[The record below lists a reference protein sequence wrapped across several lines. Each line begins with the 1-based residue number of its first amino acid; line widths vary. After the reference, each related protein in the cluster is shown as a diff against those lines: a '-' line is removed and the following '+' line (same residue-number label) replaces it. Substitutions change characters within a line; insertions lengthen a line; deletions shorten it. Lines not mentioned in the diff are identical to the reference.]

1 MPQPR
6 RTAWVLIT
14 TLICASAFVVTPALA
29 ADPIDQPA
37 GADDSICSPGAKP
50 THWTDEF
57 HPPQTIRVRRTKGP
71 AYVAPNNVVQTWNFR
86 QYVATVLRAE
96 YSGAVF
102 TSNEQR
108 DAWYAI
114 GAIAV
119 KQYAWYY
126 AMHWRGGKLQTATG
140 YDCYDVADS
149 TADQIF
155 NPEKINI
162 IRPDQEAVIDA
173 TWHMSLR
180 KYMVKKKRNMMFLTG
195 YRSGLKVPC
204 ASDDDGFRI
213 KQKSMKD
220 CITKGLTVEEVQREY
235 YGRNVVEIVDVRDHD
250 ILSDGGSWRGDVG
263 LLTPDGSAMDWR
275 VFPALAT
282 GFGAA
287 AAGSFALDPTSVL
300 SHGAGDVDRDNRADL
315 VVLVDAG
322 GGNKQVR
329 VAKATGSGYGSLGTG
344 QAAGAVGNQMVV
356 ADFNG
361 DFRSDVGLFATS
373 GATATLEVMFA
384 QAGGALGTPVDWWTG
399 PLNPA
404 SQGVTAGDVNG
415 DGKADLVYRGTGSG
429 LVFNVALSRPS
440 CSDLSAYGPCPASAV
455 GTGLAD
461 ATLWLT
467 AANWS
472 PGQVKSMLADENR
485 DGRDDLFLLRQDGS
499 DVKLLVARTN
509 VAGGFND
516 AVPVWQSNS
525 ASVDNFVMMPFHG
538 DADGY
543 ADAALFRKDT
553 NKVSWIRVTPTGG
566 TLVGDNDASWVAGA
580 RAF

>member
-1 MPQPR
+1 M
-6 RTAWVLIT
+6 
-14 TLICASAFVVTPALA
+14 
-29 ADPIDQPA
+29 
-37 GADDSICSPGAKP
+37 
-50 THWTDEF
+50 
-57 HPPQTIRVRRTKGP
+57 
-71 AYVAPNNVVQTWNFR
+71 VQTWNFR

-195 YRSGLKVPC
+195 YRSGQKVPC

-250 ILSDGGSWRGDVG
+250 ILSDGGAWRGDVG

-287 AAGSFALDPTSVL
+287 AAGSFALDPASV
-300 SHGAGDVDRDNRADL
+300 SVPWGRRRRPRQPSGPGRARRRWRR
-315 VVLVDAG
+315 
-322 GGNKQVR
+322 NKQVR
-329 VAKATGSGYGSLGTG
+329 VAKATGSGYGSLGSG

-384 QAGGALGTPVDWWTG
+384 QAGGALGTPADWWSG

-404 SQGVTAGDVNG
+404 T
-415 DGKADLVYRGTGSG
+415 SG
-429 LVFNVALSRPS
+429 
-440 CSDLSAYGPCPASAV
+440 CH
-455 GTGLAD
+455 
-461 ATLWLT
+461 
-467 AANWS
+467 
-472 PGQVKSMLADENR
+472 
-485 DGRDDLFLLRQDGS
+485 
-499 DVKLLVARTN
+499 
-509 VAGGFND
+509 GG
-516 AVPVWQSNS
+516 
-525 ASVDNFVMMPFHG
+525 
-538 DADGY
+538 
-543 ADAALFRKDT
+543 
-553 NKVSWIRVTPTGG
+553 
-566 TLVGDNDASWVAGA
+566 
-580 RAF
+580 